1 MRNLQKGN
9 EMIEQKNWR
18 LRVQYEEGQIERLE
32 GFSPLEAKLL
42 LARGIQDPQK
52 AWSFIDK
59 DIITLENP
67 FDILGMEV
75 AVDRI
80 LKALESS
87 ERIVVYGDYDA
98 DGVTATALLLTGL
111 KDLGADVSTYIPDRF
126 KEGYGLND
134 KAIEKLASE
143 GSSLLITVDCGIR
156 AVDEVGFAVDLGMDV
171 IITDHHKV
179 GDVIPPAVVI
189 LDPHQDGDLSQN
201 KNLAGVGM
209 AFKLLHGV
217 MIRKGRGAPVE
228 YLDFVAIGSVAD
240 MVHLTGEN
248 RFLVREGLKRINL
261 GERPGINGLIDVCG
275 YRIGEIDAMKIAF
288 GLGPRINAA
297 GRIASANAALD
308 LLIERDDDLAKQRAL
323 DLDGLNKTRQDLTAE
338 TRKLVRDEIDK
349 DDLPP
354 IILAASSEYHEGILG
369 LTASRIVDEFYRPT
383 IIGRRGEEFTR
394 ASARSIP
401 EFNIIAALQR
411 CSHNLVRFGG
421 HDAAAGFT
429 VRNDVLEEF
438 HKEIFQIAE
447 EELADVDLVPS
458 LSFEAYVSFSDLD
471 WDLLHF
477 QDKLE
482 PFGFG
487 NPAPSYCTKNVRI
500 QNKRRVGT
508 DGAHLKIT
516 LVQDNRFFDAIA
528 FRLGDR
534 YDSLGDN
541 VDVLFRLE
549 RNVFR
554 GSESLQL
561 NVLDVRNEGSLAS

>member
-1 MRNLQKGN
+1 MTEHK
-9 EMIEQKNWR
+9 KWR
-18 LRVQYEEGQIERLE
+18 LRVQYEEVQIERLE
-32 GFSPLEAKLL
+32 SFTPLEAKLL
-42 LARGIQDPQK
+42 LARGLQDPEI
-52 AWSFIDK
+52 ASSFIDT
-59 DIITLENP
+59 DTFTLENP
-67 FDILGMEV
+67 FDILGMDI

-80 LKALESS
+80 IKALDSNQ
-87 ERIVVYGDYDA
+87 RIVVYGDYDA
-98 DGVTATALLLTGL
+98 DGVTATALLSTGL

-134 KAIEKLASE
+134 KAVEKIASG

-156 AVDEVGFAVDLGMDV
+156 AVDEVGRAVEMGMDV

-179 GDVIPPAVVI
+179 GDVLPPAVVI
-189 LDPHQDGDLSQN
+189 LDPHQDGDLSKN

-217 MIRKGRGAPVE
+217 MTRKGRGVPVE
-228 YLDFVAIGSVAD
+228 FLDYVAIGSVAD
-240 MVHLTGEN
+240 MVNLTGEN

-261 GERPGINGLIDVCG
+261 GERPGMNGLIDICG
-275 YRIGEIDAMKIAF
+275 YRFGEIDAMKIAF

-297 GRIASANAALD
+297 GRIASANIALD
-308 LLIERDDDLAKQRAL
+308 LLISKDDDLARQRAIE
-323 DLDGLNKTRQDLTAE
+323 LDGLNKTRQELTAK
-338 TRKLVRDEIDK
+338 TQKQVRDEIDK
-349 DDLPP
+349 DNLPP
-354 IILAASSEYHEGILG
+354 IILAAASEYHEGILG

-383 IIGRRGEEFTR
+383 IIGRKGDEFTR

-401 EFNIIAALQR
+401 EFSIIGALQR
-411 CSHNLVRFGG
+411 CSHLLVRFGG

-429 VRNDVLEEF
+429 VRNDVL
-438 HKEIFQIAE
+438 KELHHEIVQIAK
-447 EELADVDLVPS
+447 EELAGLDLIPS
-458 LSFEAYVSFSDLD
+458 LSFDAYASFSDLD

-482 PFGFG
+482 PFGSG

-500 QNKRRVGT
+500 QNRRRVGS

-528 FRLGDR
+528 FRLGNR
-534 YDSLGDN
+534 CDSLEDN

-561 NVLDVRNEGSLAS
+561 NVLDVRNEGSMAS

>member
-1 MRNLQKGN
+1 
-9 EMIEQKNWR
+9 MIEQKKWR
-18 LRVQYEEGQIERLE
+18 LRVQCEEGQIERLE
-32 GFSPLEAKLL
+32 GFKPLEAKLL
-42 LARGIQDPQK
+42 LARGIQDPQI
-52 AWSFIDK
+52 AGSFIDT
-59 DIITLENP
+59 DIFTLENP
-67 FDILGMEV
+67 FDILGMDV

-80 LKALESS
+80 LKALESNQ
-87 ERIVVYGDYDA
+87 RIVVYGDYDA
-98 DGVTATALLLTGL
+98 DGVTATALLSTGL

-156 AVDEVGFAVDLGMDV
+156 AVDEVGRAINLGMDV

-179 GDVIPPAVVI
+179 GNVLPPAVVI
-189 LDPHQDGDLSQN
+189 LDPHQDGDLSKN

-217 MIRKGRGAPVE
+217 MTKKGRGAPIE
-228 YLDFVAIGSVAD
+228 YLDFVSIGSVAD

-261 GERPGINGLIDVCG
+261 GERPGINGLIDICG

-297 GRIASANAALD
+297 GRIASANTALD
-308 LLIERDDDLAKQRAL
+308 LLMERDEDLARQRAIE
-323 DLDGLNKTRQDLTAE
+323 LDGLNKTRQDLTAE

-349 DDLPP
+349 DNLPP
-354 IILAASSEYHEGILG
+354 IILAAASEYHEGILG

-383 IIGRRGEEFTR
+383 IIGRRGDEFTR

-401 EFNIIAALQR
+401 EFSIIAALQR
-411 CSHNLVRFGG
+411 CSHYLVRFGG

-438 HKEIFQIAE
+438 HHEIAQIAQD
-447 EELADVDLVPS
+447 ELADVDLIPS
-458 LSFEAYVSFSDLD
+458 LSFDAFVSFSDLD
-471 WDLLHF
+471 WDLLLF

-482 PFGFG
+482 PFGSG
-487 NPAPSYCTKNVRI
+487 NPAPSYCTKNARI

-508 DGAHLKIT
+508 DGAHLKIS
-516 LVQDNRFFDAIA
+516 LVQDDRLFDAIA

-534 YDSLGDN
+534 YDSLADN
-541 VDVLFRLE
+541 VDVLFRFE

>member
-1 MRNLQKGN
+1 
-9 EMIEQKNWR
+9 MIEKNNWR
-18 LRVQYEEGQIERLE
+18 LRVRYEEDQIERLE
-32 GFSPLEAKLL
+32 GFRPLEAKLL
-42 LARGIQDPQK
+42 LARGIQDSQI
-52 AWSFIDK
+52 ARSFIDT
-59 DIITLENP
+59 DIFTLENP
-67 FDILGMEV
+67 FDILGMDV

-80 LKALESS
+80 LEALESNQT
-87 ERIVVYGDYDA
+87 IVVYGDYDA
-98 DGVTATALLLTGL
+98 DGVTATALLSTGL

-143 GSSLLITVDCGIR
+143 GFSLLITVDCGIR
-156 AVDEVGFAVDLGMDV
+156 AVDEVARAVDLGMDV

-179 GDVIPPAVVI
+179 GENLPPAVVI
-189 LDPHQDGDLSQN
+189 IDPHQDGDLSRN

-217 MIRKGRGAPVE
+217 MTRKGRDAPVE
-228 YLDFVAIGSVAD
+228 ALDFVAIGSVAD
-240 MVHLTGEN
+240 MVNLTGEN

-261 GERPGINGLIDVCG
+261 GERPGINGLIDICG

-308 LLIERDDDLAKQRAL
+308 LLIEKDEALAKKRAIE
-323 DLDGLNKTRQDLTAE
+323 LDGLNKTRQDLTAK
-338 TRKLVRDEIDK
+338 TQKLVRDEIDK
-349 DDLPP
+349 EHLPP
-354 IILAASSEYHEGILG
+354 IILAAASDYHEGILG

-383 IIGRRGEEFTR
+383 IIGRRGDEYTR

-401 EFNIIAALQR
+401 EFSIIAALQR
-411 CSHNLVRFGG
+411 CSHNLVKFGG

-438 HKEIFQIAE
+438 HHEIVQIAQ
-447 EELADVDLVPS
+447 EELDGVDLVPS
-458 LSFEAYVSFSDLD
+458 LSFDAYASFPDLD

-477 QDKLE
+477 HDKLE
-482 PFGFG
+482 PFGSG

-500 QNKRRVGT
+500 KSMRRVGA

-528 FRLGDR
+528 FRQGDR
-534 YDSLGDN
+534 YESLEDN

-561 NVLDVRNEGSLAS
+561 NVVDVRNEGTMAS

>member
-1 MRNLQKGN
+1 
-9 EMIEQKNWR
+9 MIEQKKWR
-18 LRVQYEEGQIERLE
+18 LKIQYDEGQIERLE

-42 LARGIQDPQK
+42 LARGIQDPQI
-52 AWSFIDK
+52 ARSFID
-59 DIITLENP
+59 TETFTFENP
-67 FDILGMEV
+67 YDILGMDV

-80 LKALESS
+80 LKALESN

-98 DGVTATALLLTGL
+98 DGVTATALLSTGL

-134 KAIEKLASE
+134 KAIENIASA
-143 GSSLLITVDCGIR
+143 GTYLLITVDCGIR
-156 AVDEVGFAVDLGMDV
+156 AVGEVGRAGDLGMDV

-179 GDVIPPAVVI
+179 GDVLPPAVVT

-217 MIRKGRGAPVE
+217 LIRKGGGAPVE
-228 YLDFVAIGSVAD
+228 FLDFVAIGSVAD

-261 GERPGINGLIDVCG
+261 GERPGINGLVEICG

-308 LLIERDDDLAKQRAL
+308 LLIERDDDLARERAKK
-323 DLDGLNKTRQDLTAE
+323 LDGLNKTRQDLTAA
-338 TRKLVRDEIDK
+338 TQKLVRDEIEK
-349 DDLPP
+349 DNLPL
-354 IILAASSEYHEGILG
+354 IILATDSEYHEGILG

-383 IIGRRGEEFTR
+383 IIGRRGDEFTR

-401 EFNIIAALQR
+401 EFNIIAALQK

-429 VRNDVLEEF
+429 VRNDVIEEF
-438 HKEIFQIAE
+438 HHEIVQIAQD
-447 EELADVDLVPS
+447 ELAGVDLIPS
-458 LSFEAYVSFSDLD
+458 LNFDAYVSFSDLD
-471 WDLLHF
+471 WNLLHF

-482 PFGFG
+482 PFGSG
-487 NPAPSYCTKNVRI
+487 NPAPSYCTKNARI
-500 QNKRRVGT
+500 QNMRRVGT
-508 DGAHLKIT
+508 DGAHLKIS
-516 LVQDNRFFDAIA
+516 LVQDTRFFDAIG

-534 YDSLGDN
+534 YDSLDDN